1 MTPAVRTRPDHE
13 SGRLAPARLR
23 RAVRPLLTSLPFA
36 AAVRGAVALALP
48 LLVGVFTGWVIPSVI
63 AAIGALWGVGQDGSD
78 PYRSR
83 VLRFVSLG
91 LAAAVGMTAGEVALR
106 SGQSTAVAAC
116 LGVTALVAGA
126 FSLRGRVASVT
137 GMHLLLGA
145 TIGSGIPVPGPWWQ
159 APLALLA
166 GVGLVLVLSAT
177 PWLWRR
183 HHVERAALFTV
194 YRAAS
199 DALGAAGTSGAAD
212 ARRRLTD
219 ALDNAQHVMGHYLT
233 PRQRPTSDPRVDGLV
248 NAFHPAVRLAEAVTT
263 LLWEGRRL
271 PAAVTSAP
279 MLMAVRLLPGR
290 KDGTVP
296 GLPGRKDGTVPGLPG
311 LEADSPGLRALAH
324 VCATADGERTDDAA
338 LHVPASPRPGRSAHL
353 RYAVLL
359 AGCVLAAQLCAELL
373 HGPRSYWLPMT
384 VAFVYKPDFGP
395 VFRRALH
402 RCVGTVVGVAAIGAM
417 SLPAHSTYASIGE
430 VAFFGALMAV
440 GVRHHYALA
449 TTGLTAVVFVL
460 VDLLGDHR
468 SLYGPRILDTALA
481 AAIVLVI
488 HFAVWPD
495 SATSRADIQTEAAL
509 AATSRYRDLSAGVTS
524 AERQALRR
532 AAYRQLADARRATA
546 HARREPVRHGRR
558 LPDWEETIT
567 TAEQLCDAVTA
578 RSLGADP
585 QSCAHR
591 LNTHQSM

>member
-13 SGRLAPARLR
+13 SGRRAPTRLR
-23 RAVRPLLTSLPFA
+23 RAVRPLLASLPVA
-36 AAVRGAVALALP
+36 AAVRGSVALALP

-83 VLRFVSLG
+83 VLRFVALG

-126 FSLRGRVASVT
+126 FSLRGRVASVA

-183 HHVERAALFTV
+183 HHVEQAALFAV

-199 DALGAAGTSGAAD
+199 DALGAAGTSGAAE

-219 ALDNAQHVMGHYLT
+219 ALDNAQHVMGRYRT
-233 PRQRPTSDPRVDGLV
+233 PRQHPASDARVDGLV
-248 NAFHPAVRLAEAVTT
+248 TAFHLTVRLAEAVTT

-271 PAAVTSAP
+271 PAVVTSVP
-279 MLMAVRLLPGR
+279 MVIAVRLLPGR
-290 KDGTVP
+290 QDGSVPGLPDREDGTVP
-296 GLPGRKDGTVPGLPG
+296 GRPD

-324 VCATADGERTDDAA
+324 VYATADGERIDDAT
-338 LHVPASPRPGRSAHL
+338 LHVAASPRPGRSVHL

-402 RCVGTVVGVAAIGAM
+402 RCVGTVVGVAAIGAV
-417 SLPAHSTYASIGE
+417 SLPAHSTYALIGE

-488 HFAVWPD
+488 HFAVWRD

-509 AATSRYRDLSAGVTS
+509 AAASRYRDLSPGVTS

-532 AAYRQLADARRATA
+532 TAYRQLADARRAAA
-546 HARREPVRHGRR
+546 HARREPVRRDR
-558 LPDWEETIT
+558 TQPDWEETIT

-578 RSLGADP
+578 RSLGAR
-585 QSCAHR
+585 H
-591 LNTHQSM
+591 

>member
-1 MTPAVRTRPDHE
+1 MTPAVRTRHDHE
-13 SGRLAPARLR
+13 SGRRAPTRLR
-23 RAVRPLLTSLPFA
+23 RAVRPLLASLPVA
-36 AAVRGAVALALP
+36 AAVRGSVALALP

-83 VLRFVSLG
+83 VLRFVALG
-91 LAAAVGMTAGEVALR
+91 LAAAVGMTAGEAALR

-126 FSLRGRVASVT
+126 FSLRGPVASVA

-145 TIGSGIPVPGPWWQ
+145 TIGSGIPVPEPWWQ

-183 HHVERAALFTV
+183 HHVERAALFAV

-199 DALGAAGTSGAAD
+199 DALGAAGTTGAAD

-219 ALDNAQHVMGHYLT
+219 ALDNAQHVMGRYRT
-233 PRQRPTSDPRVDGLV
+233 PRQHPASDARVDGLLT
-248 NAFHPAVRLAEAVTT
+248 AFHFAVRLAEPVTT

-271 PAAVTSAP
+271 PAVVTSVP

-290 KDGTVP
+290 QDGSVPGLPDREDGTVP
-296 GLPGRKDGTVPGLPG
+296 GRPD

-324 VCATADGERTDDAA
+324 VYATADGERIDDAS
-338 LHVPASPRPGRSAHL
+338 LHVAASPRPGRSVHL

-402 RCVGTVVGVAAIGAM
+402 RCVGTVVGVAAIGAV

-488 HFAVWPD
+488 HFAVWRD

-509 AATSRYRDLSAGVTS
+509 AAASRYRDLSPGVTS

-532 AAYRQLADARRATA
+532 TAYRQLADARRAAA
-546 HARREPVRHGRR
+546 HARREPVRRDR
-558 LPDWEETIT
+558 TQPDREETIT

-578 RSLGADP
+578 HSLGTRP
-585 QSCAHR
+585 
-591 LNTHQSM
+591 

>member
-13 SGRLAPARLR
+13 PGRLAPTRLR
-23 RAVRPLLTSLPFA
+23 RAVRPLLASLPVA

-83 VLRFVSLG
+83 VLRFVALG

-126 FSLRGRVASVT
+126 FSLRGRVASVA

-183 HHVERAALFTV
+183 HHVERAALFAV

-212 ARRRLTD
+212 ARRWLTD
-219 ALDNAQHVMGHYLT
+219 ALDNAQHVMGRYRT
-233 PRQRPTSDPRVDGLV
+233 PRQRPASDARVDGLV
-248 NAFHPAVRLAEAVTT
+248 TAFHLAVRLAEAVTT

-271 PAAVTSAP
+271 PAVVTSVP

-290 KDGTVP
+290 QDGTVP
-296 GLPGRKDGTVPGLPG
+296 GLPD

-324 VCATADGERTDDAA
+324 VYATADGERIDDAT
-338 LHVPASPRPGRSAHL
+338 LHVTTSPRPGRSVHL

-359 AGCVLAAQLCAELL
+359 AGCVLAAQVCAELL

-384 VAFVYKPDFGP
+384 VVFVYKPDFGP

-417 SLPAHSTYASIGE
+417 SLPAHSTYALIGE

-460 VDLLGDHR
+460 VDLLSDHR

-488 HFAVWPD
+488 HFAVWRD

-509 AATSRYRDLSAGVTS
+509 AAASRYRDLSPGVTS

-532 AAYRQLADARRATA
+532 TAYRQLADARRAAA
-546 HARREPVRHGRR
+546 HARREPVRHGRTQ
-558 LPDWEETIT
+558 PDWEETIT

-578 RSLGADP
+578 RSLGAGP
-585 QSCAHR
+585 
-591 LNTHQSM
+591 

>member
-1 MTPAVRTRPDHE
+1 MTPPVRTRPDHE
-13 SGRLAPARLR
+13 SGWLAPTRLR
-23 RAVRPLLTSLPFA
+23 RAVRPLLTSLPVA

-83 VLRFVSLG
+83 VLRFVALG
-91 LAAAVGMTAGEVALR
+91 LAAAVGMTAGKVALR

-126 FSLRGRVASVT
+126 FSLRGPVASVA

-183 HHVERAALFTV
+183 HHVEQAALFAV

-199 DALGAAGTSGAAD
+199 DALGAAGTTGAAE

-219 ALDNAQHVMGHYLT
+219 ALDNAQHVMGRYRT
-233 PRQRPTSDPRVDGLV
+233 PRRHPASDARVDGLV
-248 NAFHPAVRLAEAVTT
+248 TAFHLAVRLAEAVTT
-263 LLWEGRRL
+263 LLWEGRGL
-271 PAAVTSAP
+271 PPMVTSVP

-290 KDGTVP
+290 HDGTVP
-296 GLPGRKDGTVPGLPG
+296 GLPDLEDGTVPGLPDREDGTVPG
-311 LEADSPGLRALAH
+311 LPDREADSPGLRALAH
-324 VCATADGERTDDAA
+324 VYATADGERIDDAT
-338 LHVPASPRPGRSAHL
+338 LHVAASPRPGRSVHL

-384 VAFVYKPDFGP
+384 VVFVYKPDFGP

-402 RCVGTVVGVAAIGAM
+402 RCAGTVVGVAAIGAV
-417 SLPAHSTYASIGE
+417 SLPAHSTYALIGE

-481 AAIVLVI
+481 AAIVLVV
-488 HFAVWPD
+488 HFAVWRD

-509 AATSRYRDLSAGVTS
+509 AAASRYRDLSPGVTS

-532 AAYRQLADARRATA
+532 TAYRQLADARRAA
-546 HARREPVRHGRR
+546 GHARREPVRRDR
-558 LPDWEETIT
+558 TQPDWEESIT
-567 TAEQLCDAVTA
+567 TAEQLCDAVTG
-578 RSLGADP
+578 RSLGAGP
-585 QSCAHR
+585 
-591 LNTHQSM
+591 